1 MLLCGNTGISA
12 ALIRRMEGYLNC
24 RPVLNARSVVAYH
37 IKSERG
43 AEEWID
49 IKEGIKMRDIV

>member
-1 MLLCGNTGISA
+1 
-12 ALIRRMEGYLNC
+12 MEGYLNC